1 MLVAQE
7 VDTGR
12 VISRV
17 FKLTGFVC
25 CLLVVASFAMFAR
38 DQAAGASA
46 HQQTALLAGAG
57 ANASTT
63 AGPTKP
69 HAQPRRFID
78 DAAKVLTTPFT
89 AIIRSSNLWVKHG
102 LPTLFALIGYG
113 LGLGFLARYSAART

>member
-7 VDTGR
+7 VDTR
-12 VISRV
+12 AVISRAFRLV
-17 FKLTGFVC
+17 GFVC
-25 CLLVVASFAMFAR
+25 CMLVVASFAMFAR
-38 DQAAGASA
+38 DQMAGASQ
-46 HQQTALLAGAG
+46 HQQTELLPNAGA
-57 ANASTT
+57 AVSSP

-78 DAAKVLTTPFT
+78 AAAKTLTTPFN
-89 AIIRSSNLWVKHG
+89 AIIKSNNLWVKHG